1 MMMDQTSAVGA
12 WQHDMYQ
19 GMQPMARHSDD
30 VIYSQQ
36 PQHMNDP
43 MHGQGGMP
51 PMDMPGMAHHGMD
64 AMGLHEGQPQ
74 PMATSASSQMAML
87 LAGKQMKMHHAN
99 SGQLVGKDMVG
110 FVKAKPQMMQRYM
123 KQTPLNSDHVMASS
137 GLPPMSGCMTA
148 GGHMMDDMI
157 DDPTYPMGHMSMM
170 PNAMGGMRPMMA
182 GEQMGQVAAGQMG
195 SSQWLQQQ
203 QQQQFQQ
210 QQQMRCMPSEYQRYP
225 RMPQQGLGMYGGNL
239 PPQVQRVRMN
249 FQSSMAHAQGFAGD
263 GMMMQYGSMSH
274 IHQQQ
279 QQQQMVM
286 NQKRMQMKSQMVPAI
301 RPSNLPP
308 QMSATS
314 AMSQRG
320 IVQVAV
326 EMPQPQQQQ
335 QQQPSSSAPQQPALP
350 CSLASSQAGLRP
362 AHGLVKRAPSP
373 RRPPPHYT
381 DTVSMQSMARRMVP
395 GTTRHLA
402 SDRNPYGAEHL
413 RFPMGMASDYGSPIT
428 APQMEAVQQFS
439 NGTHSTL
446 PRFPNNMPQ

>member
-1 MMMDQTSAVGA
+1 M
-12 WQHDMYQ
+12 
-19 GMQPMARHSDD
+19 
-30 VIYSQQ
+30 
-36 PQHMNDP
+36 
-43 MHGQGGMP
+43 
-51 PMDMPGMAHHGMD
+51 
-64 AMGLHEGQPQ
+64 
-74 PMATSASSQMAML
+74 
-87 LAGKQMKMHHAN
+87 
-99 SGQLVGKDMVG
+99 
-110 FVKAKPQMMQRYM
+110 
-123 KQTPLNSDHVMASS
+123 MASS
-137 GLPPMSGCMTA
+137 GLPMSGSMTG

-157 DDPTYPMGHMSMM
+157 DDPSYSMGHMSIM
-170 PNAMGGMRPMMA
+170 PNAMRPMMA
-182 GEQMGQVAAGQMG
+182 GGGEQMG

-203 QQQQFQQ
+203 QFQQQ

-274 IHQQQ
+274 IQQQ
-279 QQQQMVM
+279 QQQVM
-286 NQKRMQMKSQMVPAI
+286 INQKRMQMKSQMVPAI
-301 RPSNLPP
+301 RPNNLPP

-314 AMSQRG
+314 VLSQRG
-320 IVQVAV
+320 IVQMAV
-326 EMPQPQQQQ
+326 EMPPQQQP
-335 QQQPSSSAPQQPALP
+335 QPSSSAPQQPALP
-350 CSLASSQAGLRP
+350 CSLASSQTGLRP

-381 DTVSMQSMARRMVP
+381 DTVSLQSMARRMVP

-428 APQMEAVQQFS
+428 APQMEGVQQFS